1 MGLIDLTNAVFK
13 VQGENITF
21 TITPPSDKTLSGP
34 NDFTYYYDLF
44 YGFIQNSGNDYYYN
58 DNFTLYLGKQ
68 PITVNLVGSKYEA
81 NVTIPTVNYDAAFKI
96 VFYVKDDFGSEYH
109 TSKSNAAEVI
119 FYTFHTESR
128 NMELIDTE
136 WDGEELNIQ
145 VSQELSGPKLFDGT
159 INADYWKKFV
169 DVFNAPYT
177 TEFYLS
183 KSGYLTPAENDPSF
197 FSSVGITNSMSLLT
211 ISTEDRTGM
220 SPALTFSPNSGGTVD
235 PNANVAATLLT
246 NETKLKILYTITGLT
261 GYYNN
266 ASSASESLQ
275 SYEKYYLVVN
285 SYRNDAVAHE
295 AALQATILP
304 VFPLVQFKN
313 QSVLINSKKTT
324 NKTASLII
332 NNPTTNTG
340 YYDIN
345 LVSVINTEPAGI
357 AFTNNTG
364 STYAVLRISKTEAEA
379 WYDLIGHA

>member
-1 MGLIDLTNAVFK
+1 MKLIDLTNAVFK
-13 VQGENITF
+13 VQGEIITF

-34 NDFTYYYDLF
+34 EDFTYYYDLV
-44 YGFIQNSGNDYYYN
+44 YGFIQNSNDEYYYN
-58 DNFTLYLGKQ
+58 DNFTSYLQKQ
-68 PITVNLVGSKYEA
+68 PVMVNLVGSNYEA
-81 NVTIPTVNYDAAFKI
+81 NITIPTVNYDAAFKI
-96 VFYVKDDFGSEYH
+96 VFYVKDDFGSGYH
-109 TSKSNAAEVI
+109 TSDAAGLI

-145 VSQELSGPKLFDGT
+145 VSQELSGPKLFDGI
-159 INADYWKKFV
+159 INADYWEKFA

-183 KSGYLTPAENDPSF
+183 KSGYLTPAGNRPSF
-197 FSSVGITNSMSLLT
+197 FSSVGVTNSMSLLT

-220 SPALTFSPNSGGTVD
+220 SPSLTFSPDSGGTVD
-235 PNANVAATLLT
+235 PNANVAATLIT
-246 NETKLKILYTITGLT
+246 NGTKLKILYTITGLT

-275 SYEKYYLVVN
+275 SYEKYYLVVR

-295 AALQATILP
+295 AILQATILP

-324 NKTASLII
+324 DKTASLII

-345 LVSVINTEPAGI
+345 LVSVINTEPVGI
-357 AFTNNTG
+357 AFTDNTG
-364 STYAVLRISKTEAEA
+364 STYAVLKISKTEAEA